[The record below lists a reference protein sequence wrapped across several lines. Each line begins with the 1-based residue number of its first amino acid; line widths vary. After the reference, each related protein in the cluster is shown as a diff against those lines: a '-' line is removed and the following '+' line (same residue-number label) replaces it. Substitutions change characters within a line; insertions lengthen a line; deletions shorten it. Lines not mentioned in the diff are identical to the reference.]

1 MYKKLI
7 ELKRLFEENN
17 IDEEFAETLFILCGG
32 KKFYDIGL
40 VLLNCIKKG
49 TFDFNDYVSTSKY
62 LFMVAPMKELDYKK
76 IKFRYNKDV
85 HYTIRV
91 IDLQGL
97 LKYWVDDTT
106 RKDTKETDLQ
116 YAKNRLRLTT
126 LKLFKI

>member
-7 ELKRLFEENN
+7 ELKRLFQENN

-49 TFDFNDYVSTSKY
+49 TFDFDDYVSTSKY
-62 LFMVAPMKELDYKK
+62 LFMVAPVKELDYKK
-76 IKFRYNKDV
+76 LKFRVDKDV
-85 HYTIRV
+85 HPIIEIYQLPEYLKNCYASLNY
-91 IDLQGL
+91 LQF
-97 LKYWVDDTT
+97 K
-106 RKDTKETDLQ
+106 
-116 YAKNRLRLTT
+116 KNDLRLTT

>member
-7 ELKRLFEENN
+7 ELKKLFKEHN

-49 TFDFNDYVSTSKY
+49 TFDFDDYVSTSKY
-62 LFMVAPMKELDYKK
+62 LFMVAPIKEENYNK
-76 IKFRYNKDV
+76 IKFRYEKDV
-85 HYTIRV
+85 HYKIEIRE
-91 IDLQGL
+91 LEGL
-97 LKYWVDDTT
+97 LKYWVDHT
-106 RKDTKETDLQ
+106 RPDTKETDLQ
-116 YAKNRLRLTT
+116 YAKNRLRLTS

>member
-49 TFDFNDYVSTSKY
+49 TFDFDDYVSTSKY
-62 LFMVAPMKELDYKK
+62 LFMVAPLKEKNWKEFRGRLKK
-76 IKFRYNKDV
+76 
-85 HYTIRV
+85 HEYTELLI
-91 IDLQGL
+91 LGL
-97 LKYWVDDTT
+97 PTYLKMWIDDTRT
-106 RKDTKETDLQ
+106 DTKETDLQ
-116 YAKNRLRLTT
+116 YSKNRLRLAS